1 MQGGPPNTS
10 QVEWPTAVVGIAV
23 YGAWLALLHYHQH
36 LPVAVLIGLLAL
48 LGALFGSFQHEA
60 IHGHPFRDRRFGDLA
75 ASPPLALWLPYSSY
89 RETHLRHHRSALTDP
104 GDDPESWYCDEATW
118 AEASR
123 AKRAVLIV
131 LRTLGGRLLL
141 GPFVN
146 VARFWRD
153 EASAI
158 ADGDGTRALVWLR
171 HVVACAVVIT
181 AVTFVFGVPFWQYAL
196 GFCFGGLSLTML
208 RSFAEHRAVVD
219 GTPSAVVEAGWFFSA
234 LFLNNNLHHT
244 HHALP
249 GAAWYRLP
257 QLHRDIE
264 GSATAHE
271 GAGLYSGYLDVVFR
285 HLWRPFCQPVHP
297 HLTADRE
304 A

>member
-1 MQGGPPNTS
+1 MQGGPQNTS
-10 QVEWPTAVVGIAV
+10 RVEWPTAVVGLAV
-23 YGAWLALLHYHQH
+23 HGAWLALLHWHRH
-36 LPVAVLIGLLAL
+36 VPAAVFVCLLAL

-60 IHGHPFRDRRFGDLA
+60 IHGHPFRDRRLGDLF
-75 ASPPLALWLPYSSY
+75 ASLPLALWLPYASY
-89 RETHLRHHRSALTDP
+89 RDSHLRHHRSSLTDP
-104 GDDPESWYCDEATW
+104 NDDPETWYCDEATW
-118 AEASR
+118 EAASGP
-123 AKRAVLIV
+123 KRLVLLA
-131 LRTLGGRLLL
+131 LRTLAGRLVL

-146 VARFWRD
+146 IGRFWRD
-153 EASAI
+153 EAATV
-158 ADGDGTRALVWLR
+158 ADGDARRALLWLR
-171 HVVACAVVIT
+171 HVIAVAVIVVV
-181 AVTFVFGVPFWQYAL
+181 VTGAFEVPLWHYAL

-257 QLHRDIE
+257 QLHRDIN
-264 GSATAHE
+264 GSATARS
-271 GAGLYSGYLDVVFR
+271 GAGLYAGYLDVVTR

-297 HLTADRE
+297 HLTVDLE
-304 A
+304 G